1 MPNTFEN
8 LSESEHG
15 ALLQSALQ
23 VAPPFFLA
31 GCGMVVSGS
40 LLDRVSSSWKV
51 FHDVPALLILVPALL
66 GLKGNLEM
74 TLGARLCTHASQ
86 GELKGE
92 TFLPILKSN
101 LCSVQCQAIIVGAA
115 AAALAVA
122 ENYLATKEWNSD
134 HALLLASSA
143 IAAASVASFLLS
155 LLMSGIVML
164 ATNAGLDPDNITA
177 PIAGML
183 GDFCTLGIVCL
194 IADFF
199 WSFSPNPA
207 VFHGLYYLLAAYVVI
222 ALLCAF
228 VGYRSQYTAEVMKL
242 GWWPVL
248 ASMLLSNISGP
259 ISEMSIA
266 KFKTFALFQVVMN
279 GAGGNL
285 GSILASKLSSDLTKA
300 EHDLMDEA
308 AKATVVNK
316 FAVVRGPYRRLS
328 TTIMHM
334 GKTKDEYTKEK
345 MHMKLRTSWI
355 DMKDRPT
362 YAKSWLTVR
371 VLTGEGDMVRFAQL
385 LFCLVVPGQLIFAS
399 LVVGVAS
406 GFTALPSPV
415 FLGCFILASL
425 CQTAV
430 LQMVARTAVVVF
442 WRQNIDPDN
451 FASPLVCGMGDL
463 LGTSFM
469 TLAFYA
475 IQALGGEV
483 WAGSGL

>member
-1 MPNTFEN
+1 
-8 LSESEHG
+8 
-15 ALLQSALQ
+15 
-23 VAPPFFLA
+23 
-31 GCGMVVSGS
+31 MVVSGS

-51 FHDVPALLILVPALL
+51 FHDVPSLLILVPALL

-92 TFLPILKSN
+92 KFFPILMSN
-101 LCSVQCQAIIVGAA
+101 LSSVQCQAIVVGAA
-115 AAALAVA
+115 ASALAVA
-122 ENYLATKEWNSD
+122 ENYLATQEWNSD

-143 IAAASVASFLLS
+143 ITAASLASFVLS
-155 LLMSGIVML
+155 LLMSGIVVL
-164 ATNAGLDPDNITA
+164 ASNAGLDPDNITA

-194 IADFF
+194 IAHFF
-199 WSFSPNPA
+199 WSFAPNPA
-207 VFHGLYYLLAAYVVI
+207 AFHGLYYLLAAYVVI
-222 ALLCAF
+222 ALLCGF
-228 VGYRSQYTAEVMKL
+228 YGYRSQYTAEVMKL
-242 GWWPVL
+242 GWYPVL

-259 ISEMSIA
+259 ISQASIA

-279 GAGGNL
+279 GVGGNL
-285 GSILASKLSSDLTKA
+285 GSVLASKLSSDLTTEQA
-300 EHDLMDEA
+300 DLMDDDRQGHLEA
-308 AKATVVNK
+308 VAEARRKPTM
-316 FAVVRGPYRRLS
+316 RGPYRQLTNKIR
-328 TTIMHM
+328 HM
-334 GKTKDEYTKEK
+334 GKTKTEYSKEQA
-345 MHMKLRTSWI
+345 HMELRTSWI
-355 DMKDRPT
+355 DMKDRPR
-362 YAKSWLTVR
+362 YVKNWLSAR
-371 VLTGEGDMVRFAQL
+371 VLTGEGDMVRFARL

-406 GFTALPSPV
+406 GFTALPTPV

-425 CQTAV
+425 CQTAF
-430 LQMVARTAVVVF
+430 LQMVARTAVTVF

-475 IQALGGEV
+475 VQALGGEV